1 MTGVQTCA
9 LPIWKKEDYFLQHCA
24 PCDVNRFKVFC
35 RNAVSDYFEWMIQDT
50 EDKIVALGCVTK
62 TQSSTCVT
70 KT

>member
-1 MTGVQTCA
+1 MNC
-9 LPIWKKEDYFLQHCA
+9 
-24 PCDVNRFKVFC
+24 FKVFC

-62 TQSSTCVT
+62 TQSSSCVT